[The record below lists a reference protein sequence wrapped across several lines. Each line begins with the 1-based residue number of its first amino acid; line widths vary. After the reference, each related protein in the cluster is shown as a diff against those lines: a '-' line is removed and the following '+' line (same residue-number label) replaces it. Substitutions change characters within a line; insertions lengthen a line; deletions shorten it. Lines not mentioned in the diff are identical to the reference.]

1 MRIFSIT
8 RYLSPLAVLLAVTL
22 LSACAATG
30 RKTESIE
37 DRANARWAALFN
49 GNIGKAYGYFTPGF
63 RSSVSLEQYQR
74 ALAVAPVKWT
84 SAKYISSQCDE
95 ARCDVKMLV
104 TITVKNAVPGVKSFD
119 AKDYIDETWILVD
132 GKWFMVPED

>member
-1 MRIFSIT
+1 MRVFSIT
-8 RYLSPLAVLLAVTL
+8 RCLGPLAVLLAVML

-30 RKTESIE
+30 SKAESVE
-37 DRANARWAALFN
+37 DRANARWDALFD
-49 GNIGKAYGYFTPGF
+49 GNIGTAYGYLTPGF

-84 SAKYISSQCDE
+84 SAKYISSKCDE
-95 ARCDVKMLV
+95 TRCDVKMLV

-119 AKDYIDETWILVD
+119 AKDYIDETWILVN
-132 GKWFMVPED
+132 GKWFMVPEE

>member
-1 MRIFSIT
+1 MKGFSMT
-8 RYLSPLAVLLAVTL
+8 RYLNPLAILLAAML
-22 LSACAATG
+22 LTACAAVG
-30 RKTESIE
+30 SKTESIE
-37 DRANARWAALFN
+37 ARANARWAALFD
-49 GNIGKAYGYFTPGF
+49 GDIKTAYGYLTPGF

-74 ALAVAPVKWT
+74 SIAVSQVRWT
-84 SAKYISSQCDE
+84 SAKYVSSKCDE

-132 GKWFMVPED
+132 GKWFMVPEE